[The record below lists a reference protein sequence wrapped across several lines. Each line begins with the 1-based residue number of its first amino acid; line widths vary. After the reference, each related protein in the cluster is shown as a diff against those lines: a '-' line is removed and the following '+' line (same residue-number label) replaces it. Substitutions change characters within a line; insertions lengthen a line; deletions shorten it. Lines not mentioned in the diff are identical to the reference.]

1 MFSISTQKIP
11 SGYKEHRQK
20 VLKEN
25 DKVWELPTKKDLEEY
40 QLWTYTY
47 RIYLNVLISPI
58 TKD

>member
-40 QLWTYTY
+40 QL
-47 RIYLNVLISPI
+47 
-58 TKD
+58 